1 MLKLI
6 LGALGTSMTQRVSEQ
21 AKEKMDH
28 LAFAIAENRE
38 QIGGIFQNSP
48 KLLLRTLTKVDSYVS
63 KYCYFQAIHI

>member
-1 MLKLI
+1 MAKSDKLNQYTGFLLKLI

-38 QIGGIFQNSP
+38 QIGGIYRI
-48 KLLLRTLTKVDSYVS
+48 LLNF
-63 KYCYFQAIHI
+63 C